1 MSSFGMIKEG
11 WLTKCGG
18 GHKSWKRRWFILQEN
33 LLYYFADKKDMES
46 KGTILLSKVMKV
58 QVASAAAAQKR
69 KFVFEVITSERSYP
83 IQADSEA
90 EMKEWMDAINTI
102 NTLHSLRDTYKGREH
117 NMTDNYRGMVV
128 ASAKKILQYVAKI
141 TGITKGLGGKHK
153 WAKQETDPK
162 KIEDE
167 NRAVCNAAITFSN
180 DALNVEKEPMKEGAR
195 RQFISSG
202 SYLRDLCSKMTVYA
216 EGGPNDA
223 ALKAQVAQLG
233 KEVKMLDEAPSPT
246 PKKEILWLV
255 RSMGEVI
262 NKYVEAKNAD
272 ERAVAAKKLEAMAN
286 EVPSVAHSVFQH
298 ITDVQWANPFME
310 RANKVPQ
317 VTRDVRELVKNA
329 AFFTDATRN
338 ANNATDTL
346 YFLLNDLRRQVM
358 GAFPREP
365 GDNQFKQIGP
375 ANTQFPEDSEPEP
388 VASPSISTGVAY
400 ASLQHSETHNQGYSG
415 QAAYQQQVPQQ
426 FGMDPAVEQ
435 QIQQLMMSQD
445 PNDQYQAQYL
455 LQQQQELLQQQM
467 LQMQQQQLAMMQQ
480 QYGQSDQMWSQ
491 QQQTG
496 YGSNPQSVP
505 AAQTMQPQAGLY
517 GSPAHSSPAL
527 ARVGSRP
534 LGSGGQSSPNLRGS
548 GSMRQLSSSPAAD
561 ANVLAA
567 LDSLMAQ
574 QGGSPSAVSNTTYQY
589 QQPTPV
595 MSQPQ
600 TVEGQQVLD
609 ELDALLAQTGRPM

>member
-1 MSSFGMIKEG
+1 
-11 WLTKCGG
+11 
-18 GHKSWKRRWFILQEN
+18 
-33 LLYYFADKKDMES
+33 
-46 KGTILLSKVMKV
+46 
-58 QVASAAAAQKR
+58 
-69 KFVFEVITSERSYP
+69 
-83 IQADSEA
+83 
-90 EMKEWMDAINTI
+90 MKEWMDAINTI
-102 NTLHSLRDTYKGREH
+102 NSLHSLRFGVVFIASLSTTTNVQTSSVFGFSDTYKGREH

-128 ASAKKILQYVAKI
+128 ASTKKILQYVAKI

-180 DALNVEKEPMKEGAR
+180 DAVNVEKEPMKEGAR
-195 RQFISSG
+195 RQFISSA

-223 ALKAQVAQLG
+223 ALKAQVGQLA

-255 RSMGEVI
+255 RSMGEII

-272 ERAVAAKKLEAMAN
+272 ERTIAAKKLEAMAN
-286 EVPSVAHSVFQH
+286 EVPSVAHSVYQH

-317 VTRDVRELVKNA
+317 VIRDVRELVKNA

-346 YFLLNDLRRQVM
+346 YFLLNDLRRQIM
-358 GAFPREP
+358 GAFPREA

-375 ANTQFPEDSEPEP
+375 ANTQFPEDAEPEP
-388 VASPSISTGVAY
+388 VVAAPPTMGSTPAY
-400 ASLQHSETHNQGYSG
+400 QQAEMHNVGYADP
-415 QAAYQQQVPQQ
+415 AAYQQPQQ

-455 LQQQQELLQQQM
+455 MQQQQEMLQHQM

-480 QYGQSDQMWSQ
+480 QYGQTDQSWSQ
-491 QQQTG
+491 QQHHQEG
-496 YGSNPQSVP
+496 YNSAPQSVP
-505 AAQTMQPQAGLY
+505 ATQGMSQPGLY
-517 GSPAHSSPAL
+517 GSPANSSPGL
-527 ARVGSRP
+527 ARAGSRP
-534 LGSGGQSSPNLRGS
+534 LMSGGQSPNLRGS
-548 GSMRQLSSSPAAD
+548 GSTRMLGSSPAAD

-574 QGGSPSAVSNTTYQY
+574 QGGSSSAASHASHSSHHY
-589 QQPTPV
+589 QQQPAM

-600 TVEGQQVLD
+600 TAEGQQVLD